1 MEQLHV
7 HDPGVDVG
15 ILRGGGTLW
24 LLAASKAR
32 HAQKI
37 LKVAFMTFEV
47 KDTKKLHFSSQ
58 CSLLVSSLLSISQ
71 PSLSHIY
78 YIYSKVIE
86 GTHAQCNIMHSSY
99 KRFTY

>member
-24 LLAASKAR
+24 LFAASKAR

-47 KDTKKLHFSSQ
+47 KDTQKIALLFSVFSS
-58 CSLLVSSLLSISQ
+58 SLVPSSNFSTI
-71 PSLSHIY
+71 PIT
-78 YIYSKVIE
+78 YILYI
-86 GTHAQCNIMHSSY
+86 Q
-99 KRFTY
+99 